1 MNRHAWLILTRNQ
14 FFGFLREPAASG
26 FNLLVPFF
34 IVIFQAVAYGDTK
47 INDLPGYRVTDVLPI
62 SATTMFV
69 MIIGIFGMG
78 IGLAS
83 MIEARSIAAYRLR
96 PGGVSGLLSAY
107 GTVLFCLIVLG
118 LTVSTAVL
126 AAGWSIRAPARAWL
140 LLPSLIVTA
149 VFFIAFGA
157 GAASLGGSART
168 AQALSSALF
177 FPFLFLS
184 GAMFPLD
191 SYPAALKAVAHV
203 LPGEHVYQLFLY
215 CWVQSEDVP
224 IWSIV
229 YLLVGAALL
238 TFAAVRFLTRR
249 EDV

>member
-1 MNRHAWLILTRNQ
+1 MNRQAWLLMTRNQ
-14 FFGFLREPAASG
+14 FFGFVREPAASG
-26 FNLLVPFF
+26 FNVLVPFF
-34 IVIFQAVAYGDTK
+34 IVVFQAIAYGGTK
-47 INDLPGYRVTDVLPI
+47 VDDLPGYEVSDVLPI

-96 PGGVSGLLSAY
+96 PGGVFGLLSAY
-107 GTVLFCLIVLG
+107 GTVLFGVILLG
-118 LTVSTAVL
+118 LAVSIAVL
-126 AAGWSIRAPARAWL
+126 AAGWSIHPPHRAWL
-140 LLPSLIVTA
+140 LLPSLLVTA
-149 VFFIAFGA
+149 AFFIAFGA
-157 GAASLGGSART
+157 VGASLGGSART

-191 SYPAALKAVAHV
+191 SYPEALKVAAHV
-203 LPGEHVYQLFLY
+203 LPGEHVYNLFLY

-224 IWSIV
+224 IASIV
-229 YLLVGAALL
+229 YLLVGAVALVY
-238 TFAAVRFLTRR
+238 AAVALLTRR

>member
-1 MNRHAWLILTRNQ
+1 MNRQAWLLMTRNQ

-26 FNLLVPFF
+26 FNILVPFF
-34 IVIFQAVAYGDTK
+34 IVIFQGIAYGSTK
-47 INDLPGYRVTDVLPI
+47 INDLPGYRVSDVLPI
-62 SATTMFV
+62 SASTMFV

-96 PGGVSGLLSAY
+96 PGGVFGLLSAY
-107 GTVLFCLIVLG
+107 GTVLFGIIVLG
-118 LTVSTAVL
+118 LTVSTIVL
-126 AAGWSIRAPARAWL
+126 AAGWSIHPPHRAWL

-149 VFFIAFGA
+149 AFFIAFGA
-157 GAASLGGSART
+157 AGASLGGSART

-191 SYPAALKAVAHV
+191 SYPDVLKVIAHV
-203 LPGEHVYQLFLY
+203 LPGEHVYNLFLY
-215 CWVQSEDVP
+215 CWVQSEDLP
-224 IWSIV
+224 IGSMAYLGV
-229 YLLVGAALL
+229 GAPLLV
-238 TFAAVRFLTRR
+238 FAAVKLLSRR